1 MAEEVRRIG
10 PEDRVE
16 ADPTPGMLRERAIE
30 AGGLWS
36 GLLTTEPHVTSG
48 WHHHGDHETSIYI
61 VDGALRMEFG
71 PDGGHVLD
79 AGPGDF
85 LHVPAHTIHRESNPA
100 DSAAHAVVTRSGH
113 GPVTINVDGPSDD

>member
-1 MAEEVRRIG
+1 MSNADREARGGAMAEEVRRIG

-85 LHVPAHTIHRESNPA
+85 LHV
-100 DSAAHAVVTRSGH
+100 
-113 GPVTINVDGPSDD
+113 